1 MSEEPSTEPSQ
12 EETPKTPTPAPR
24 RFRPWRWLRHALVT
38 CVAIVLLACAAL
50 AWVVGTETGGR
61 VGLNMASNVLGG
73 IFKVDG
79 WKGRLLDQWQVDRFE
94 LRLAHFRLV
103 ATNADVSW
111 RLPPLLSA
119 DIQLQ
124 WLRVGSL
131 DIRTAPSEPAT
142 PSTGA
147 PRDVLLPVAIH
158 AQEVKVGTLTIGQL
172 VDTQTQPD
180 PYLKLTDI
188 VGQVDSDAERHI
200 VDQLAVTTPAGR
212 VTGNARMGTVSP
224 FPLLVQATL
233 AGTLDARAM
242 TVNARAEGTLLQPH
256 VVARVEGDGVEGDA
270 DIAAQPFEPVPLQ
283 RARLSFR
290 NLDPASFHPQAPHAR
305 LDISAD
311 LTPSIDPAAT
321 ATGVAAWRVAGPI
334 DIANKEPGGA
344 DHGRIPVERLTSA
357 LTWSAGLL
365 TADRLRIEV
374 PGRGVVSGV
383 VSWRPAKDDVMGRI
397 EGRLQLS
404 NVDPSRIYSTLAPM
418 RVSGDASAVARSDD
432 QTFNVRLT
440 SDRFRLTAQGEQRA
454 GVLRLSRAELAHG
467 TSAVAVSGQMAL
479 RGTQQFSVQGTTA
492 HFDPRQ
498 WVTTA
503 PQGDLNIKFALNGQ
517 VSPTWQAR
525 AEIDLGD
532 SRLAGRALSGG
543 GRVAAAPGR
552 IVDADLNINVLE
564 NTLLLKGAFGRA
576 GDLLQ
581 YSLDARHLNRL
592 GEGLGGVATIE
603 GTLGGSLENPS
614 GKVQAQVQNLVLPGA
629 VRIDRGTLTASMQ
642 DGLDGIFQGKLDVGS
657 VRVGA
662 NDEPYLR
669 SATASIDGLRKA
681 HTFSLAADLM
691 RDEKMQLRTRGG
703 FVDGM
708 FKGKLEQF
716 EASGPVT
723 FALAGP
729 VDLTASAT
737 HVVLAA
743 ARLKAQN
750 GSVQLTQTEWS
761 PHKVIAR
768 GSISGVE
775 IGLVE
780 PDDGSRTPRSE
791 RRRAR
796 TLKLGGSWDVSL
808 SDNST
813 GLIKVFREGGDII
826 LQGDT
831 PVALG
836 VDSLEATLALQDNRL
851 TFNALANG
859 TRLGNITLV
868 GSAATRGSGSRIQ
881 LDDQMP
887 LVGVGHVTIPALDWV
902 GPFIDP
908 NLRTA
913 GSLNGQFNVLGTPA
927 EPRGEG
933 NLKGD
938 KLEIGLAD
946 QGMRLTDGSL
956 LLSFDASQ
964 VKLESLRFTS
974 QNQVPAPDARLRV
987 LNLNRPGGINGTGA
1001 LQLATGKGAF
1011 RIDVDRVGV
1020 AQQPNQWILLSGTTT
1035 IDTGWDSFNLN
1046 AKLRADGG
1054 FVGAPRANAPSLSDD
1069 VVVRG
1074 RQREERGM
1082 RLNAEVAFDFGD
1094 QFILRAYGINT
1105 FLDGVLRLRLVAGE
1119 PMRATGSIRA
1129 RDGVYEG
1136 FGQRLAIDRGVV
1148 NFQGPIDNPG
1158 LNVVALRTGLQVE
1171 AGVEITGTARSP
1183 RVRLVSRPNVPES
1196 EKLSW
1201 MLLGRASD
1209 PGTGD
1214 AGLLLSVAGAAMGGE
1229 GGEGPIE
1236 KILHGLGL
1244 DDINLSQSSSTER
1257 PLQSQ
1262 VASNAT
1268 GLGSSVGAST
1278 DSANQVLVLGKRI
1291 SPRAHL
1297 SFEQNFIGTESVVRL
1312 TYTLTRYLSLIARA
1326 GTDNALDLNY
1336 TIVFR

>member
-1 MSEEPSTEPSQ
+1 MSEEPTTEPSQ
-12 EETPKTPTPAPR
+12 EEPSETPTPAPR
-24 RFRPWRWLRHALVT
+24 RFRPWRWFRHALVT
-38 CVAIVLLACAAL
+38 CVLIVLLAGAAL
-50 AWVVGTETGGR
+50 VWVVGTETGGR

-79 WKGRLLDQWQVDRFE
+79 WKGRLLDHWQVDRFE
-94 LRLAHFRLV
+94 LRLEHFRLV

-111 RLPPLLSA
+111 RLRPLLSA
-119 DIQLQ
+119 DVRLQ

-131 DIRTAPSEPAT
+131 DIRTAPSESPSS
-142 PSTGA
+142 STGA
-147 PRDVLLPVAIH
+147 PNDVLLPVAIH

-172 VDTQTQPD
+172 TDAQTQPD
-180 PYLKLTDI
+180 PYLRLTDI
-188 VGQVDSDAERHI
+188 SGRVDSDAERHI
-200 VDQLAVTTPAGR
+200 VEQLAVTTPAGR
-212 VTGNARMGTVSP
+212 VTGQARMETLSP
-224 FPLLVQATL
+224 FPLALQATL
-233 AGTLDARAM
+233 AGTLDARAL
-242 TVNARAEGTLLQPH
+242 TVNATAEGTLLQPH

-270 DIAAQPFEPVPLQ
+270 DVAAQPFEPVPLQ

-311 LTPSIDPAAT
+311 LTPTVDPAAT
-321 ATGVAAWRVAGPI
+321 LTGVDAWRVAGPI

-383 VSWRPAKDDVMGRI
+383 MSWRPTKDDVMGRI

-404 NVDPSRIYSTLAPM
+404 NVDPSRIYSTLTPM
-418 RVSGDASAVARSDD
+418 RVSGEASAVARSDD
-432 QTFNVRLT
+432 QTFNVRLA
-440 SDRFRLTAQGEQRA
+440 SDRYRLLAQGEQRA
-454 GVLRLSRAELAHG
+454 GVLRLSRAELASG
-467 TSAVAVSGQMAL
+467 ASVVAASGHMAL
-479 RGTQQFSVQGTTA
+479 KGAQQFSVQGTTT
-492 HFDPRQ
+492 HFDPKQ

-503 PQGDLNIKFALNGQ
+503 PQGDLNVKFALSGQ
-517 VSPTWQAR
+517 LSPTWQAK
-525 AEIDLGD
+525 AELDLGD
-532 SRLAGRALSGG
+532 SRLAGRALGGG
-543 GRVAAAPGR
+543 GRLAVAPGR
-552 IVDADLNINVLE
+552 VIDADLNINVLD
-564 NTLLLKGAFGRA
+564 NTLVMKGAFGHV
-576 GDLLQ
+576 GDQLT
-581 YSLDARHLNRL
+581 YNLDARHLNRL
-592 GEGLGGVATIE
+592 GEGLSGVATIDGTVG
-603 GTLGGSLENPS
+603 GTLANPS
-614 GKVQAQVQNLVLPGA
+614 GKVQAQIQNLVLPGA
-629 VRIDRGTLTASMQ
+629 VRIDRGTLTATMQ
-642 DGLDGIFQGKLDVGS
+642 DGLDGVFQGKLDIGS
-657 VRVGA
+657 LRVGA

-669 SATASIDGLRKA
+669 SATAAIDGRRNA
-681 HTFSLAADLM
+681 HTFNLSAELM
-691 RDEKMQLRTRGG
+691 RDENVQLRTRGG
-703 FVDGM
+703 FVDGT
-708 FKGKLEQF
+708 FKGQLEQLD
-716 EASGPVT
+716 ARGPI
-723 FALAGP
+723 ALSLVAP
-729 VDLTASAT
+729 VDLTASPA
-737 HVVLAA
+737 HVVLAP

-750 GSVQLTQTEWS
+750 GSVELAHTEWS
-761 PHKVIAR
+761 PDRVVAR
-768 GSISGVE
+768 GNISGIE
-775 IGLVE
+775 IGLIE

-808 SDNST
+808 SENST
-813 GLIKVFREGGDII
+813 GLVKVFREGGDII

-836 VDSLEATLALQDNRL
+836 VDTLEATLALQDNRL

-859 TRLGNITLV
+859 TRLGNVTLV
-868 GSAATRGSGSRIQ
+868 GSAATRGSGSRIE
-881 LDDQMP
+881 LDEQAP
-887 LVGVGHVTIPALDWV
+887 LVGVGHVTMPALDWV

-913 GSLNGQFNVLGTPA
+913 GSLIGQFNVLGTPA
-927 EPRGEG
+927 NPKGEG
-933 NLKGD
+933 NLTGD

-974 QNQVPAPDARLRV
+974 QNQVPAPDVRLRV
-987 LNLNRPGGINGTGA
+987 LNLNRPGGISGTGA

-1011 RIDVDRVGV
+1011 RIDVNRVGV
-1020 AQQPNQWILLSGTTT
+1020 AQQPNQWILLSGSTT

-1046 AKLRADGG
+1046 AQLRADGG
-1054 FVGAPRANAPSLSDD
+1054 FVGVPKGNAPSLSDD

-1074 RQREERGM
+1074 RKREEPGM
-1082 RLNAEVAFDFGD
+1082 RLNAEVAFDFGN

-1105 FLDGVLRLRLVAGE
+1105 YLDGVLRLRLVAGE
-1119 PMRATGSIRA
+1119 PLRATGSIRA
-1129 RDGVYEG
+1129 RDGVYDG
-1136 FGQRLAIDRGVV
+1136 YGQRLTIDRGVV

-1158 LNVVALRTGLQVE
+1158 LNVVALRKGLPVE
-1171 AGVEITGTARSP
+1171 AGVEVTGTARSP
-1183 RVRLVSRPNVPES
+1183 RVRLVSQPNVPES

-1214 AGLLLSVAGAAMGGE
+1214 AGLLLSAASAAIGGE
-1229 GGEGPIE
+1229 GGEGPME
-1236 KILHGLGL
+1236 KIVHGLGL
-1244 DDINLSQSSSTER
+1244 DDVNLAQSSSTER

-1268 GLGSSVGAST
+1268 GLGSSVGTNSDA
-1278 DSANQVLVLGKRI
+1278 ANQVLTLGKRI
-1291 SPRAHL
+1291 SPRAYL
-1297 SFEQNFIGTESVVRL
+1297 SLEQNFIGTESVVKL
-1312 TYTLTRYLSLIARA
+1312 TYTLTRYLSVIARA

-1336 TIVFR
+1336 TITFR